1 MDTEQLTSY
10 VATERARG
18 VADAGI
24 KTQLLTTGWKE
35 ADVNAALGITVT
47 TSTFEVSRKF
57 ALNKLDVGRIS
68 RIQYFLAL
76 MLLIVICLAAVLL
89 MSMLGGVM
97 GMGNGNS
104 LGIVLL
110 IIPVLCFYLALFI
123 FSMFLGVR
131 RLHDINLS
139 GWFYLVCLIPGIGF
153 LFGLFVLF
161 MPGTA
166 GLNKYGN
173 PPDFK
178 RSIWKTLINT

>member
-10 VATERARG
+10 VATERTRG
-18 VADAGI
+18 VADADI
-24 KTQLLTTGWKE
+24 KTQLLATGWKE
-35 ADVNAALGITVT
+35 VDVNLALGITVI
-47 TSTFEVSRKF
+47 TSVSEAPRKF
-57 ALNKLDVGRIS
+57 AITKLDGGRIS
-68 RIQYFLAL
+68 RIQYLLAV
-76 MLLIVICLAAVLL
+76 MLLIVMWLATVFIIFI
-89 MSMLGGVM
+89 LGGVM

-104 LGIVLL
+104 LGVVLL

-166 GLNKYGN
+166 GVNKYGN